1 MAVDYPDLKSLLLK
15 KFHFVEKC
23 SFEMIPTD
31 KKMPKDLIIGARIV
45 TLMKEE
51 SMTLPELTETLG
63 ISRQAVHKNVTKLV
77 ELGVVFLYDDPEN
90 KKRKRVKLTPKGI
103 EILQK
108 RAELME
114 QVEAKIAE
122 KIGREKVELLREI
135 LMEEWG

>member
-45 TLMKEE
+45 TLIKEE
-51 SMTLPELTETLG
+51 SMTLPELTEMLG
-63 ISRQAVHKNVTKLV
+63 ISRQAVHKNVTKMV
-77 ELGVVFLYDDPEN
+77 ELGVVFYDDPEN
-90 KKRKRVKLTPKGI
+90 KKRKRVRLTPKGK